1 MTNEEP
7 ENFKRRAGEFQAK
20 SWGMTNEELGNGN
33 LQLVILGLD
42 PRIHQP
48 IRLAM
53 VSKATSTSHMI
64 TVRQTRPTT
73 EAR

>member
-1 MTNEEP
+1 MTSEM
-7 ENFKRRAGEFQAK
+7 RGD
-20 SWGMTNEELGNGN
+20 GN

-42 PRIHQP
+42 PRIHGCPIQSGATQSELDPRTCHP

-64 TVRQTRPTT
+64 TLRQTRPTT

>member
-1 MTNEEP
+1 
-7 ENFKRRAGEFQAK
+7 
-20 SWGMTNEELGNGN
+20 MTNEELGNDN

-64 TVRQTRPTT
+64 TLRQTRPTT